1 MTVLLLIV
9 HITVCLF
16 LIAIVLLQSGKGAE
30 LGATF
35 GGGSSNTLFG
45 SRGAATFLSKMTTVA
60 AVVFMISSLGLAV
73 VTAKGGS
80 VMKKSVVTQENK
92 TLPSMPGPVQSG
104 SVQPSQHTQQQ
115 KQVPQVPPQSS
126 TQPSKK

>member
-9 HITVCLF
+9 HIIVCLF

-35 GGGSSNTLFG
+35 GGGSSHTLFG

-60 AVVFMISSLGLAV
+60 AVVFMITSLVLAV
-73 VTAKGGS
+73 IAAKGGS

-104 SVQPSQHTQQQ
+104 GIQPSQQTQQQ
-115 KQVPQVPPQSS
+115 KQVPQVPSQSS

>member
-1 MTVLLLIV
+1 MSVFLLIV
-9 HITVCLF
+9 HIIVCLF

-60 AVVFMISSLGLAV
+60 AVVFMITSLGLAV
-73 VTAKGGS
+73 IAAKGGS

-92 TLPSMPGPVQSG
+92 TIPPVPGPIQSG
-104 SVQPSQHTQQQ
+104 NVQPSQQTQQQ
-115 KQVPQVPPQSS
+115 KQVPQVPSHSS
-126 TQPSKK
+126 TQPVRK